1 MTGFIVQA
9 INNNL
14 APLLFVIFQEEFGLN
29 LSSLSTVILVNF
41 LTQLC
46 VDAFAG
52 KITDKFGFRFSVLAA
67 MACSALGL
75 VLLGVLPNVWS
86 NTFAALTVS
95 TIVFAIGGGLIEVVV
110 SPLTELLPL
119 GEKKSTMAFL
129 HSF

>member
-14 APLLFVIFQEEFGLN
+14 APLLFVIFQDEFGLN

-67 MACSALGL
+67 MACSASTWVTGWD
-75 VLLGVLPNVWS
+75 VSCTRTP
-86 NTFAALTVS
+86 TFPTGARKVAA
-95 TIVFAIGGGLIEVVV
+95 
-110 SPLTELLPL
+110 
-119 GEKKSTMAFL
+119 
-129 HSF
+129 